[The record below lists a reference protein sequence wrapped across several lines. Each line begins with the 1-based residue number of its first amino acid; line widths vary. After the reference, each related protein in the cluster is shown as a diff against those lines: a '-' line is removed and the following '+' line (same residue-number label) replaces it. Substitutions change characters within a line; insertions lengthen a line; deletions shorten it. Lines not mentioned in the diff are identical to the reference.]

1 MTLWAVVLVV
11 VGLAMTIYAGNARM
25 ASKLGEQPTR
35 SGRTADAMS
44 RFFVRLGIG
53 LLLLGVLLFAVSV
66 VVHTVMFVLT
76 VVVVGAIV
84 VGIFSLLGRLHRPRV
99 R

>member
-25 ASKLGEQPTR
+25 AAKLDEQPT
-35 SGRTADAMS
+35 GRTAGAMS
-44 RFFVRLGIG
+44 RFFVRLGLG

-76 VVVVGAIV
+76 VVVIGAIV
-84 VGIFSLLGRLHRPRV
+84 VGAFSLLGRLHRPRV